1 MKDEFDH
8 RDLSDVGANY
18 GLSKLNRQDLHE
30 NPIAQFEIWFEEACA
45 AHIPE
50 PNAMSLATVPADGR
64 PSLRAVLLKYYDLQG
79 FVFFTNL
86 ESVKAREIGENPHVA
101 LLFLWPQLER
111 QIVIG
116 GDAQKISNKESV
128 RYFLRRPRESQIGAW
143 VSRQSKV
150 ISSRKLLEMKFDE
163 MKRKFSKGQ
172 VPLPSFWGGYR
183 VQPTRIEFWQGRPH
197 RLHDRFLYTLGE
209 REDWSIERLAP

>member
-1 MKDEFDH
+1 MKDNFNH
-8 RDLSDVGANY
+8 GDLSDVRANY
-18 GLSKLNRQDLHE
+18 CLSKLNRHDLHE
-30 NPIAQFEIWFEEACA
+30 NPIKQFEIWFEEACA
-45 AHIPE
+45 ADIPE
-50 PNAMSLATVPADGR
+50 PNAMSLATVSADGR

-86 ESVKAREIGENPHVA
+86 ESVKAREISDNPHVS
-101 LLFLWPQLER
+101 LLLLWPQLER

-143 VSRQSKV
+143 VSRQSSI

-163 MKRKFSKGQ
+163 MKRKFSTGQ
-172 VPLPSFWGGYR
+172 IPLPSFWGGYR
-183 VQPTRIEFWQGRPH
+183 VEPTRIEFWQGRPH
-197 RLHDRFLYTLGE
+197 RLHDRFLYSLGE
-209 REDWSIERLAP
+209 QKHWSIERLAP

>member
-1 MKDEFDH
+1 MQDNFDH
-8 RDLSDVGANY
+8 RDLSNVRANY
-18 GLSKLNRQDLHE
+18 CLSKLNRQDLHE
-30 NPIAQFEIWFEEACA
+30 NPIKQFEIWFEEACA
-45 AHIPE
+45 ADIPE
-50 PNAMSLATVPADGR
+50 PNAMSLATVSADGR

-86 ESVKAREIGENPHVA
+86 ESVKAREISDNPHVA
-101 LLFLWPQLER
+101 LLLLWPQLER

-128 RYFLRRPRESQIGAW
+128 RYFLRRPRENQIGAW
-143 VSRQSKV
+143 VSRQSSV

-163 MKRKFSKGQ
+163 MKRKFSTGQ

-183 VQPTRIEFWQGRPH
+183 VEPTRIEFWQGRPH

-209 REDWSIERLAP
+209 QEHWSIERLAP